1 MFYLMWKKLIL
12 KGYILYDS
20 ISTTLSKKSNKGA
33 ENISCCQLLCIELG
47 DDYKVITWGGLWI
60 DRTLLY
66 PDYGSGYTNKLI

>member
-1 MFYLMWKKLIL
+1 MWKKLIL

-20 ISTTLSKKSNKGA
+20 ISTTFSKKSNKGA
-33 ENISCCQLLCIELG
+33 ENISGCQLLCIELG

-60 DRTLLY
+60 DGTLLY